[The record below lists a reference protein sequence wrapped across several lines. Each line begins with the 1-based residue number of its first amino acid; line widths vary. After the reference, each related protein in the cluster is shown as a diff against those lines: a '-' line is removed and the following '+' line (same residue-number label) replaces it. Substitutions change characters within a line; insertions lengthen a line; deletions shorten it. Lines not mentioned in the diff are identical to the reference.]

1 MSKMSLKNSLLEAF
15 PLSPERPSQ
24 RGWAGQLWLSL
35 LSPVIRDPEWV
46 LGAARGPDADSGHHD
61 FGVVGLVMGSTQVRL
76 ADPSGGPLAKGWSAV
91 GHSVF
96 AGRREEMGL
105 LRGAGLGWGEQGI
118 RDLVVIQCEALE
130 IRHLIIFF
138 FFLGGTV
145 IIPFHR

>member
-24 RGWAGQLWLSL
+24 LGWAGQLWLSL

-105 LRGAGLGWGEQGI
+105 LSWNCTGVSWQ
-118 RDLVVIQCEALE
+118 VVVSRVLALCPAPKLSE
-130 IRHLIIFF
+130 SL
-138 FFLGGTV
+138 
-145 IIPFHR
+145 